1 VSGPDAQF
9 IRLLDAWHAAGSQR
23 LAPAGSSVYGNSAA
37 IAVMDAWWPLA
48 VKAIFA
54 PALGSSLFQSVVKHA
69 LGLPSGAGDEF
80 GGYAWTGATYT
91 DLRDVLR
98 YSRRHGSRRHR
109 GRIVSWSGAY
119 SRIYCGNPSV
129 RGGGAKRSA
138 CRAVLLSSL
147 NAAIAQVE
155 PKLGA
160 NPATWTVDATCK
172 QTDPPSCDQE
182 VPTTAGA
189 IATPPFPWQ
198 DRGTYHQID
207 ELNGHR

>member
-1 VSGPDAQF
+1 V
-9 IRLLDAWHAAGSQR
+9 LLYNPR
-23 LAPAGSSVYGNSAA
+23 RR
-37 IAVMDAWWPLA
+37 
-48 VKAIFA
+48 
-54 PALGSSLFQSVVKHA
+54 
-69 LGLPSGAGDEF
+69 F
-80 GGYAWTGATYT
+80 G
-91 DLRDVLR
+91 
-98 YSRRHGSRRHR
+98 RHR
-109 GRIVSWSGAY
+109 HRIARWNGAY
-119 SRIYCGNPSV
+119 SRIYCGNPSI

-147 NAAIAQVE
+147 NAAIAEVE
-155 PKLGA
+155 AKLGA

-198 DRGTYHQID
+198 DRGTYHQLV